1 MNNSED
7 IYNENIKINKEKS
20 NSLKVKINTVSII
33 RLGIVILC
41 ILTNYFLY
49 KNNNV
54 NMMLFTTI
62 VFIGLFLFFIYF
74 HDLLFNKKKKID
86 LLININ
92 KDGLN
97 RINGDLNKIEDGGE
111 EYLDV
116 NHPFSD
122 DLDIFG
128 SNSLFKII
136 NTSATIGGRKRLVGI
151 LKRDIIFNEN
161 EILERQKAIKEIS
174 KKIDWRQKL
183 IVEGHFKEDENHNID
198 EFIKWSEQDQK
209 TNSTISI
216 IAIIFI
222 AITII
227 SVFAALKGIV
237 PESFILLDLMVNY
250 IAVKTMTKNLKNE
263 IKLFESI
270 KNSMTSYS
278 KVLELIQEE
287 DFNSNYLNELQRKLI
302 SNKKSKHVDFEELD
316 CKLSIKKLSN
326 IFSWIGDSKY
336 NAYYFIINITLF
348 SDVFLIRN
356 IEKWK
361 LKNGKHLRQWL
372 EVMYK
377 VDEMCSFASL
387 DFEHEAWCYPQIS
400 VDKVIEGVN
409 IGHPLLSKKCIKNDF
424 SLKENNTVALI
435 TGSNMSGKSTFLRTI
450 GINMILSYTG
460 GPVCAEKFICGIMN
474 LYTCMRTKDNLEE
487 SISSFYAEILR
498 IKLLIDAAKRGERV
512 FFLLDEIFKGTNSED
527 RHAGASI
534 LIKQLIEYKGMGIVS
549 THDLELCD
557 LEKENS
563 SIINYNFREFY
574 ENNKI
579 KFDYILRRGKSETR
593 NAVHL
598 MRLAGI
604 DIN

>member
-20 NSLKVKINTVSII
+20 NSLKVKINTVSSI